1 MFCGDMRIALPYF
14 AFNTVDNCKFSW
26 MHQKLR
32 WIKLSTP
39 VQPNWK
45 IWLVGKCACF
55 YKFRKS
61 STNAIILL
69 MHLLE
74 KAAVPYVYYND
85 FCCMNFLF
93 CIIIG
98 GFEIVENDIDWV
110 PTRHHSEIALK
121 GLSQTKLCLP
131 PPPNFSFV
139 TSSASFGSFLRMRF
153 VSGKSPW
160 CCSKDLLVAVICFSC
175 DFSGLALILFFA
187 GVLPLTAGPITCNI
201 SFI

>member
-131 PPPNFSFV
+131 PPQISLLLHLQLHLGAFSECVLFPASPLDV
-139 TSSASFGSFLRMRF
+139 VQKTCWWLSSAFRVIFQ
-153 VSGKSPW
+153 V
-160 CCSKDLLVAVICFSC
+160 LL
-175 DFSGLALILFFA
+175 
-187 GVLPLTAGPITCNI
+187 
-201 SFI
+201 